1 MAFYSFNFNE
11 NDALE
16 LDSERKTISVFH
28 NAWTRDSSGTPD
40 KVLTF
45 IDFMEDLSFQA
56 ELKSG
61 LATSDYDRLLEIVR
75 TSQP

>member
-16 LDSERKTISVFH
+16 LDSERKIISVFEL
-28 NAWTRDSSGTPD
+28 AWTRDSSGTPD
-40 KVLTF
+40 KVVSF
-45 IDFMEDLSFQA
+45 SDFLQDHTFQA

-61 LATSDYDRLLEIVR
+61 LAASDYERLLEIVKTTLR
-75 TSQP
+75 

>member
-16 LDSERKTISVFH
+16 LDSERKTISVFEL
-28 NAWTRDSSGTPD
+28 AWTRDSSGTPD
-40 KVLTF
+40 KVF
-45 IDFMEDLSFQA
+45 SFSDLLQDHAFQA

-61 LATSDYDRLLEIVR
+61 LVASDYERLLEIVK
-75 TSQP
+75 TT

>member
-16 LDSERKTISVFH
+16 LDSERKTISVFQL
-28 NAWTRDSSGTPD
+28 AWTRDSSGTPD
-40 KVLTF
+40 KVISFSDFLHNLT
-45 IDFMEDLSFQA
+45 FQA

-61 LATSDYDRLLEIVR
+61 LGASDYERLLEIVNAV
-75 TSQP
+75 

>member
-16 LDSERKTISVFH
+16 LDSERRTISVFH

-40 KVLTF
+40 KVVAF
-45 IDFMEDLSFQA
+45 SDFMVDLTFQA

-61 LATSDYDRLLEIVR
+61 LAAPDYERVLEIVR